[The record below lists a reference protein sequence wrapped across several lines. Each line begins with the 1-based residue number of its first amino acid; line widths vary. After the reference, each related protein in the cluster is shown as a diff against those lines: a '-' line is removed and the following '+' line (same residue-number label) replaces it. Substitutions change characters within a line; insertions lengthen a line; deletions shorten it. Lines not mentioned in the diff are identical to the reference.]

1 MSNAP
6 TTPNTPPLSNAKLP
20 PGPSIPSSLQ
30 IVRAVLSPRL
40 GLPRLRAR
48 YGDTFTIQ
56 LPLYGKAV
64 VISDPAEVKQLYRT
78 SPEIADNLDAN
89 LGRVLGSGSL
99 FAITGEQHRKQRK
112 LLVPPFHGRRLGA
125 YEQIVEQEALAEFA
139 SWPQDRRF
147 ATLPS
152 MRRLT
157 LNIILR
163 AVFGARAAESDRL
176 RELLP
181 RLVALGSKLAVLPV
195 PEHGVGPWKPWQRF
209 RESRAEYDRII
220 AGMIDRA
227 EQDADVDERD
237 DVLALLLQSRYDDG
251 SRMER
256 GEIADQLLTLLS
268 AGHETTA
275 NTLAWAVERLRR
287 HPAVLRE
294 LVEEADAGGSALRA
308 AAITEVQRTRPVVI
322 LTERKIKAAGL
333 QLGRWWLPKD
343 SIVFTSIDL
352 MHRDPQLFPA
362 PDTFDPHRF
371 VDAKPD
377 TYQWIP
383 FGGGNRRCIGAAFA
397 TMEMDVVLRTMLR
410 EFTLLPTAEP
420 GERWRSRGVAH
431 APAKGGRAV
440 LRRRTSGGETS
451 AIR

>member
-1 MSNAP
+1 MSYATPLPNATSP
-6 TTPNTPPLSNAKLP
+6 LP
-20 PGPSIPSSLQ
+20 PGPSTPHSLQ
-30 IVRAVLSPRL
+30 TVRAVLSPRL

-48 YGDTFTIQ
+48 YGDTFTIR
-56 LPLYGKAV
+56 LPVYGKAL
-64 VISDPAEVKQLYRT
+64 VISDPTEVKQLYRT
-78 SPEIADNLDAN
+78 SPEIADNLDVN

-112 LLVPPFHGRRLGA
+112 LLVPPFHGRRLGR

-163 AVFGARAAESDRL
+163 AVFGARDAESDRL

-181 RLVALGSKLAVLPV
+181 QLVTLGSKLAVLPV
-195 PEHGVGPWKPWQRF
+195 PENGVGPWKPWRRF
-209 RESRAEYDRII
+209 RRLRAEYDRLVG
-220 AGMIDRA
+220 AMIDRA
-227 EQDADVDERD
+227 EQDSDVDGRD

-251 SRMER
+251 SRMDR

-287 HPAVLRE
+287 HPVVLRE
-294 LVEEADAGGSALRA
+294 LTEEADSGGSALRA
-308 AAITEVQRTRPVVI
+308 AAITEVQRTRPVVV
-322 LTERKIKAAGL
+322 LTERKIKTDGL
-333 QLGRWWLPKD
+333 QLGRWWLPKG
-343 SIVFTSIDL
+343 SIVFTSVDL
-352 MHRDPQLFPA
+352 VHRDPVLFPD

-371 VDAKPD
+371 LGAKPD

-410 EFTLLPTAEP
+410 DFTLLPTTKP
-420 GERWRSRGVAH
+420 GERWRSRGIAH

-440 LRRRTSGGETS
+440 VRRRTSGRETR
-451 AIR
+451 AIL